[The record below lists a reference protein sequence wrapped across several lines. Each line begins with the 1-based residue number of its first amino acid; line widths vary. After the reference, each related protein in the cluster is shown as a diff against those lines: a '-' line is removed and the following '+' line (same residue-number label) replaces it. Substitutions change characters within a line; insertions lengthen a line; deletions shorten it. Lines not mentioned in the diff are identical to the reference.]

1 MGEGASLL
9 SVDARL
15 LSFFLLCG
23 ARILGLLCR
32 VGSTFVVVVVVV
44 NNNRAILSVARVHD
58 PKHCHHQYL
67 GCDDVMGRSSFRQF
81 PSESLV

>member
-58 PKHCHHQYL
+58 PKHRHH
-67 GCDDVMGRSSFRQF
+67 GCDDVMGRSSFRRF